1 MFQKMAKYI
10 TIRRAT
16 AKRGC
21 LSVLTVLAVCV
32 AGWLCWPLLKGGET
46 PQKVETSSRN
56 ELCVDGKAMAYFRG
70 MAADSTFTGLSLYAD
85 SVHIAE
91 GLERFSGGVLRIA
104 MVNTRKKLA
113 QELELTETLKAETDY
128 FLGVHDVQDEGFDMI
143 AQLATSLS
151 TQIAEHKRLLA
162 VLDEALSSGKRTV
175 VRRIAT
181 KALASEIIPSPVFVS
196 TSGGQWRW
204 GRWSKAARS
213 GPGVSVLDSGRTVV
227 CGQWSGDT
235 IVTGRAVSDGGTYVG
250 QMNRYFQA
258 SGHGSFTDS
267 CGTYYEGRWVD
278 GQREGFGFSLDSR
291 RLRVGEWRD
300 DKYLGERMHYTS
312 ERIYGIDISRYQ
324 HGKGRKYYPI
334 HWDKLRITSLG
345 SISRKTVRGE
355 VDYPVSFVYIK
366 STEGTSI
373 RNPYYRSDYT
383 QAHRHGIKTGAYHFF
398 SVSSSAKA
406 QAEHFLKCTTFR
418 KGDFPPVLDV
428 EPTDKQIAQMG
439 GTGALF
445 SSIRTWMEIVRQR
458 VGVRP
463 VLYVSQRFVNK
474 YLEQA
479 PDIKRGYN
487 VWIARYGEYKPDVRL
502 VYWQLCPDGRVK
514 GITGEVDVN
523 VFNGYRDKF
532 DEFVASETVR

>member
-1 MFQKMAKYI
+1 MVKYI
-10 TIRRAT
+10 TIKRTT
-16 AKRGC
+16 ARRGC
-21 LSVLTVLAVCV
+21 LSGLTVLAVCV

-46 PQKVETSSRN
+46 PQMVETGSRN
-56 ELCVDGKAMAYFRG
+56 ELCVDGKAVAFFRG

-91 GLERFSGGVLRIA
+91 GLERFSGGTLRIA
-104 MVNTRKKLA
+104 MAKTREKLA
-113 QELELTETLKAETDY
+113 RELKFMEASGAETDY
-128 FLGVHDVQDEGFDMI
+128 FLGVHDVQDEGFDMV
-143 AQLATSLS
+143 AGLAASFD
-151 TQIAEHKRLLA
+151 TQISEHQRLLA
-162 VLDEALSSGKRTV
+162 VLDTALSRPKTM

-181 KALASEIIPSPVFVS
+181 KALASETVPSPVFVS
-196 TSGGQWRW
+196 AFGGQWRW
-204 GRWSKAARS
+204 GRWSRAARS
-213 GPGVSVLDSGRTVV
+213 GPGISLLDSGRTVV

-235 IVTGRAVSDGGTYVG
+235 IKTGRAVSSCGTYTG
-250 QMNRYFQA
+250 QMNCDLLA
-258 SGHGSFTDS
+258 SGHGSFTGSD
-267 CGTYYEGRWVD
+267 GTYYEGRWAD

-324 HGKGRKYYPI
+324 HGTGRKYCPI
-334 HWDKLRITSLG
+334 HWNRLRITSLG

-366 STEGTSI
+366 STESTSI
-373 RNPYYRSDYT
+373 RNPYYRADYN

-398 SVSSSAKA
+398 SVRSTAKA
-406 QAEHFLKCTTFR
+406 QAEYFLKHTVFR
-418 KGDFPPVLDV
+418 RGDMPPVLDV
-428 EPTDKQIAQMG
+428 EPTDRQIAQMG
-439 GTGALF
+439 GTDAMF
-445 SSIRTWMEIVRQR
+445 RSIRTWMETVRRR

-479 PDIKRGYN
+479 PDIKRDYN

-502 VYWQLCPDGRVK
+502 VYWQLCPDGRVN
-514 GITGEVDVN
+514 GITGEVDIN

-532 DEFVASETVR
+532 DEFIASETVR

>member
-1 MFQKMAKYI
+1 MAKYI
-10 TIRRAT
+10 TIRRST

-21 LSVLTVLAVCV
+21 LLGLVALTVCV
-32 AGWLCWPLLKGGET
+32 ACWLCWPLLKGGET
-46 PQKVETSSRN
+46 PQMVETASRN
-56 ELCVDGKAMAYFRG
+56 ELCVDGKAVAFFRG
-70 MAADSTFTGLSLYAD
+70 MAADSTLTGLSLYAD

-91 GLERFSGGVLRIA
+91 RLERLPGGLLRIA
-104 MVNTRKKLA
+104 MAKTRDKLA
-113 QELELTETLKAETDY
+113 QELEFMEASRAETDY
-128 FLGVHDVQDEGFDMI
+128 FLGVHDVHDEGFDMVAGI
-143 AQLATSLS
+143 ATSLS
-151 TQIAEHKRLLA
+151 TQIAEHKRLVA
-162 VLDEALSSGKRTV
+162 ALDEILSGKKTV

-181 KALASEIIPSPVFVS
+181 KALASEIVPSPVFVS
-196 TSGGQWRW
+196 TFGGQWRW

-213 GPGVSVLDSGRTVV
+213 GPGISLLDSGCTVV

-235 IVTGRAVSDGGTYVG
+235 IVTGRAVSSGGTYIG
-250 QMNRYFQA
+250 QMNRHLQA
-258 SGHGSFTDS
+258 SGHGSFIDS
-267 CGTYYEGRWVD
+267 CGTYYEGRWAD

-291 RLRVGEWRD
+291 RLRVGEWRS
-300 DKYLGERMHYTS
+300 DKYLGERMSYTS

-334 HWDKLRITSLG
+334 HWNQLRITSLG

-373 RNPYYRSDYT
+373 RNPYYRSDYN
-383 QAHRHGIKTGAYHFF
+383 QAHRYKIKTGAYHFY
-398 SVSSSAKA
+398 SVRSSAKS
-406 QAEHFLKCTTFR
+406 QAEFFLRHTIFR
-418 KGDFPPVLDV
+418 HGDMPPVLDV
-428 EPTDKQIAQMG
+428 EPTDRQIEQMG
-439 GTGALF
+439 GINALF
-445 SSIRTWMEIVRQR
+445 RSIRTWMETVRLK

-474 YLEQA
+474 YIAQM
-479 PDIKRGYN
+479 PDIKRDYN